1 MIEHYGGLAIYGIG
15 FMTQLLATFGIL
27 VYINLMVWGM
37 VLPIGLMLIEFTI
50 MVLGF
55 LAY

>member
-1 MIEHYGGLAIYGIG
+1 MIENYGGLAVYGIG
-15 FMTQLLATFGIL
+15 FITQLLATFGIM

-37 VLPIGLMLIEFTI
+37 VLPIGMLLIELTI
-50 MVLGF
+50 AVLGF